1 MVRIRGVHRPNN
13 PKLPYFAYGPF
24 KPGQVAFPIIKYFVK
39 DFNEFE
45 LKYYALGQRNGTPML
60 LERGNHAKGYL
71 LYFNDLKIDYKMGYD
86 TESKIYDA
94 YDFIR
99 LSKSKSLYK
108 WREIEIAP
116 GKRANILLAK
126 KNKYGSPNVDDRE
139 NYIDNYDAKTNKMF
153 YKTLEYLY
161 SNLKNFDT
169 SYFPNLQ
176 DFANLQMNYMFLWS
190 SIDNFLSLGY
200 GGWDQR
206 KHIIEW
212 SKWDE
217 FKQALLNNVKYTSS
231 VKSTQNSRTYYL
243 NPEKP
248 SQSIQYYYQ
257 FRCNVVHSGKENM
270 MDFSKLKKAF
280 HDLLNIFWDVLDLTF
295 YGKIRRTK
303 YIF

>member
-1 MVRIRGVHRPNN
+1 MVKIRGVHRPNN

-39 DFNEFE
+39 DFKEFE
-45 LKYYALGQRNGTPML
+45 LEYYTLGQRNGTPML
-60 LERGNHAKGYL
+60 LERGQCAKGYI

-86 TESKIYDA
+86 SESKIYDA

-108 WREIEIAP
+108 WREVEIVS
-116 GKRANILLAK
+116 GKRVNILLAK
-126 KNKYGSPNVDDRE
+126 KNKYGSPNVDDGE
-139 NYIDNYDAKTNKMF
+139 NYINNYDGKSNKMF

-161 SNLKNFDT
+161 SNLKIFDIPG
-169 SYFPNLQ
+169 FPNLQ

-212 SKWDE
+212 SKWEE
-217 FKQALLNNVKYTSS
+217 FKQALLNNVNGTSS

-248 SQSIQYYYQ
+248 IQSIQYYYQ

-270 MDFSKLKKAF
+270 MDFFKLRRAF
-280 HDLLNIFWDVLDLTF
+280 YELLNIFWDVLDLTF
-295 YGKIRRTK
+295 YGDIRRTK
-303 YIF
+303 YGF